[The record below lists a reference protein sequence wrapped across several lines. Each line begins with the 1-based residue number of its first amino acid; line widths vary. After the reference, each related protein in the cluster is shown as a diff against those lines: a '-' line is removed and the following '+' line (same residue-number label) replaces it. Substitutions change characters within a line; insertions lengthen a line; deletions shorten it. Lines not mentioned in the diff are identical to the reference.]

1 MSWAIVGCGY
11 VGERLLV
18 ELSARGERVVATTRN
33 PERAAA
39 LGPAARV
46 VDPRDAEALAR
57 LLPPEAVV
65 VDSVPTDP
73 ERGPHMDALLA
84 ACAHAGAQRIVYLS
98 STGVY
103 GVPAGTSPGT
113 WIDEET
119 PVTPTTLRGRARA
132 EEEDRLFAG
141 AAWTGIEALAL
152 RIAAIYGPGR
162 GVQERLLKGNYRIVE
177 AGGGFVSRI
186 HVDDLV
192 QVILAAGRVR
202 PLPRS
207 VYLVAD
213 DEPTT
218 VRAHA
223 DGVAALLGL
232 PPPDSVPPESASVV
246 TVEMQTGGRRV
257 RNERMKRELGI
268 SLRYPSW
275 REGFAAILRLRSR

>member
-1 MSWAIVGCGY
+1 VSWAIVGCGY
-11 VGERLLV
+11 VGERLLAA
-18 ELSARGERVVATTRN
+18 LALAGEEVVATTRN

-46 VDPRDAEALAR
+46 VDPRDPEALAR
-57 LLPPEAVV
+57 VIPREAVV
-65 VDSVPTDP
+65 IDSVPTDP

-84 ACAHAGAQRIVYLS
+84 ACANAAVRRIVYLS

-103 GVPAGTSPGT
+103 GAQSGAWV
-113 WIDEET
+113 DEDT
-119 PVTPTTLRGRARA
+119 PVAPPTLRGRARA
-132 EEEDRLFAG
+132 EEENRLFGG
-141 AAWTGIEALAL
+141 AAWTGVEAVAL

-162 GVQERLLKGNYRIVE
+162 GVQERLLKGNYRIVDD
-177 AGGGFVSRI
+177 GGGFISRI

-192 QVILAAGRVR
+192 QVVLAAGKVR

-207 VYLVAD
+207 VYVVAD

-232 PPPDSVPPESASVV
+232 PPPESVPPSSASAV

-257 RNERMKRELGI
+257 RNERMKRELGV

-275 REGFAAILRLRSR
+275 REGLAAILRTRSR

>member
-11 VGERLLV
+11 VGERLLAA
-18 ELSARGERVVATTRN
+18 LAARGEEVIATTRN

-39 LGPAARV
+39 LGSAARV
-46 VDPRDAEALAR
+46 VDPRDPAALERVLA
-57 LLPPEAVV
+57 PGSVV

-84 ACAHAGAQRIVYLS
+84 ACARAQVQRIVYLS

-103 GVPAGTSPGT
+103 GVQPAS
-113 WIDEET
+113 WIDEDS
-119 PVTPTTLRGRARA
+119 PVAPPTFRGRARA
-132 EEEDRLFAG
+132 EEEQRLFAG
-141 AAWTGIEALAL
+141 ATWAGVEAVAL

-162 GVQERLLKGNYRIVE
+162 GVQERLLKGNYRVVE
-177 AGGGFVSRI
+177 DGGGFISRI

-192 QVILAAGRVR
+192 QVILAAGTVR
-202 PLPRS
+202 PLPRA
-207 VYLVAD
+207 VYVVAD

-232 PPPDSVPPESASVV
+232 PPPQSVPPTSASMI

-257 RNERMKRELGI
+257 RNERMVRELGV

-275 REGFAAILRLRSR
+275 REGFAAILRPRSR

>member
-11 VGERLLV
+11 VGERLLAA
-18 ELSARGERVVATTRN
+18 LAARGDEVIATTRN
-33 PERAAA
+33 PERAVA
-39 LGPAARV
+39 LGSAARV
-46 VDPRDAEALAR
+46 VDPRDAAALECVLA
-57 LLPPEAVV
+57 PGSVV

-84 ACAHAGAQRIVYLS
+84 ACARAQVQRIVYLS
-98 STGVY
+98 STSVY
-103 GVPAGTSPGT
+103 GAQPAS
-113 WIDEET
+113 WIDEDS
-119 PVTPTTLRGRARA
+119 PVAPPTFRGRARA
-132 EEEDRLFAG
+132 DEEERLFAG
-141 AAWTGIEALAL
+141 AAWAGVEAVAL

-162 GVQERLLKGNYRIVE
+162 GVQERLLKGNYRVVE
-177 AGGGFVSRI
+177 DGGGFISRI

-192 QVILAAGRVR
+192 QVILAAGTVR
-202 PLPRS
+202 PLPRA
-207 VYLVAD
+207 VYVVAD

-232 PPPDSVPPESASVV
+232 PPPQSVPPSSASMI

-257 RNERMKRELGI
+257 RNERMVRELGV

-275 REGFAAILRLRSR
+275 REGFAAILRPRSR

>member
-11 VGERLLV
+11 VGERLLAA
-18 ELSARGERVVATTRN
+18 LAARGEEVVATTRE

-57 LLPPEAVV
+57 VLPPQSVV

-73 ERGPHMDALLA
+73 ERGPHMDAMLA

-103 GVPAGTSPGT
+103 AVPPGT

-119 PVTPTTLRGRARA
+119 PAEPTTLRGRARA
-132 EEEDRLFAG
+132 EEERRLFAG
-141 AAWTGIEALAL
+141 AAWAGIEAVAL

-162 GVQERLLKGNYRIVE
+162 GVQERLLKGNYRIVDE
-177 AGGGFVSRI
+177 GGGFVSRI

-192 QVILAAGRVR
+192 QVILAAGAVR
-202 PLPRS
+202 PLLRS
-207 VYLVAD
+207 FYLVAD

-232 PPPDSVPPESASVV
+232 PPPQSVPPTSASVV
-246 TVEMQTGGRRV
+246 TVEMQIGGRRV
-257 RNERMKRELGI
+257 RNARMKSELGV